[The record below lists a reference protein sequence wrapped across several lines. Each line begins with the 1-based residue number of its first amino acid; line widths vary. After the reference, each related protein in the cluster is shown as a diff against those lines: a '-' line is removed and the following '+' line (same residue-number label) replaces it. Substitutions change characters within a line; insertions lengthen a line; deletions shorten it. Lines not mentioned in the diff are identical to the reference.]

1 METCVELT
9 KHSFIEG
16 LNHPPVCLHP
26 PSWWVMWST
35 SQNSPQ
41 NSFTL
46 HPFYELIKNNIFENL
61 RILDAINFQLYVGIV
76 DSMKKL
82 LVFAKNELLAEE
94 VFPSISLQDHWLSWM
109 QPKIDQSRDALL
121 NWCNWQLV
129 SSEFN

>member
-1 METCVELT
+1 
-9 KHSFIEG
+9 
-16 LNHPPVCLHP
+16 
-26 PSWWVMWST
+26 
-35 SQNSPQ
+35 
-41 NSFTL
+41 
-46 HPFYELIKNNIFENL
+46 
-61 RILDAINFQLYVGIV
+61 
-76 DSMKKL
+76 MKKL